1 MSEIMQSRKGIPMT
15 EAEVKEWEQAFKDIE
30 ESIDGI
36 DEEDCPNP
44 EYRKYL
50 KMKQQELF

>member
-1 MSEIMQSRKGIPMT
+1 MT
-15 EAEVKEWEQAFKDIE
+15 EAEIKELEQAFKDIE
-30 ESIDGI
+30 ESIDSV
-36 DEEDCPNP
+36 DEENCPNP